1 MKEKKKIAPE
11 AVSESVSEKAAATAA
26 AQTETAE
33 NTAAAPKKPAG
44 PSKEPRVS
52 AKAKTAK
59 PAREPVKRP
68 KLIPLNREMLEDEH
82 YSVVKELGRVI
93 GVRAPSEKV
102 KEDIITEA
110 LKIQSGEQEPYTP
123 TGAGAPKKDKAD
135 ISKFLVKEEEPPH
148 FASEEKPR
156 GVYSAYGEDA
166 RPAEAAEV
174 KNRGNVIVE
183 GVLEQHVS
191 GYGFLR
197 ANNYENSREDA
208 YVSPAN
214 IKRFNLRRGDK
225 VRGVAKVIREGE
237 SPSLQAVIAINDLE
251 PKLFLRRAY
260 FDDLTPYYPTQR
272 IKLETGENDDIA
284 IRCIDLFSPLG
295 MGQRGLIVAP
305 PKTGKTTLLKKIAQ
319 SIEKNYPQIKL
330 IMLLIDERPEEV
342 TDMKR
347 SVSGEV
353 VFSTFDENAEHH
365 VRAAELVINRAKRLV
380 EVGQNV
386 VILMD
391 SITRLA
397 RAYNNI
403 VESSGKTLSGGLD
416 PAAMYGPKRFFGA
429 ARNIEDGGSLTIL
442 STALIDTG
450 SRMDDVI
457 YEEFKGTGNMEIHL
471 SRELSEKRIF
481 PAIDLYKS
489 GTRKEELLLSEREL
503 SAVYKLRK
511 ILAEREDATDSLL
524 EMMKKAK
531 SNDDFLS
538 KLDVWLKLYGK

>member
-1 MKEKKKIAPE
+1 MKE
-11 AVSESVSEKAAATAA
+11 
-26 AQTETAE
+26 
-33 NTAAAPKKPAG
+33 ND
-44 PSKEPRVS
+44 
-52 AKAKTAK
+52 KAKKQIKTGVEK
-59 PAREPVKRP
+59 SRTGEKQ
-68 KLIPLNREMLEDEH
+68 KLIPLNREMLQNEH
-82 YSVVKELGRVI
+82 YAVVKEVGRAI
-93 GVRAPSEKV
+93 GVRAPSEKL
-102 KEDIITEA
+102 KEEIITEA
-110 LKIQSGEQEPYTP
+110 LRIQSGEQEPYVP
-123 TGAGAPKKDKAD
+123 TGAGAPKKDRAD
-135 ISKFLVKEEEPPH
+135 ISKFLIKDESDSEYIYREKTPKDSNAAYTEE
-148 FASEEKPR
+148 SS
-156 GVYSAYGEDA
+156 V
-166 RPAEAAEV
+166 AEGDV
-174 KNRGNVIVE
+174 HKRDKVIVE
-183 GVLEQHVS
+183 GILEQHVS

-208 YVSPAN
+208 YVSPLN

-225 VRGVAKVIREGE
+225 VRGVAKIIREGE

-251 PKLFLRRAY
+251 PKLFLRRAF

-272 IKLETGENDDIA
+272 IKLETGENDDMA
-284 IRCIDLFSPLG
+284 IRCIDFFAPLG

-353 VFSTFDENAEHH
+353 VFSTFDESAEHH

-489 GTRKEELLLSEREL
+489 GTRKEELLLSQVEL
-503 SAVYKLRK
+503 STVYKLRK
-511 ILAEREDATDSLL
+511 ILSERDNATDSLID
-524 EMMKKAK
+524 MMNK
-531 SNDDFLS
+531 SKNNEDFIG
-538 KLDVWLKLYGK
+538 KLDVWIKLYSK